1 MRATHLWK
9 QPRGWAA
16 VIVGG
21 LLAALVT
28 LAYIGPAADPQ
39 AHLRDL
45 PMVLVDADEGTPTGS
60 TTVRLGRELGTRI
73 EDDARHDGRI
83 SWHTVTSL
91 PEARRLLERGEA
103 DGALVIP
110 QDFSRKALTLVAPGA
125 TPQRPTLTVLTNEGA
140 GSVAS
145 SMAEKAARA
154 TAAEASTALGRRLAE
169 RAAATEPGPD
179 RLLLLQDPV
188 RTVTEPARTTTG
200 ATAGGAMTLYLTI
213 ALLLAGLLPAVLL
226 TMTVDAALGYSP
238 LEMGPRRSLLPV
250 VRITRT
256 STFLA
261 KAGIGAVTGF
271 GAGSAVIAVAVWGL
285 GVEPDRPLQLWLF
298 AGLTCAAI
306 TLLTLAL
313 FAVFGMAGQVIAL
326 LIVTMFGIPLSGG
339 TVPVQAQPDFAR
351 AVGELLP
358 ARHVTEGIRSLVFFD
373 GLGTGLVHAWLVIG
387 AYAAGAFLV
396 GLLVA
401 RLYDHR
407 GFDRA
412 TALELA
418 RHPEH
423 QAPLPA

>member
-1 MRATHLWK
+1 MRPTHLWK

-45 PMVLVDADEGTPTGS
+45 PLVLVNADEGAPAGGA
-60 TTVRLGRELGTRI
+60 TVRLGRELTARI
-73 EDDARHDGRI
+73 EQEARRDGRI
-83 SWHTVTSL
+83 SWHTVDS
-91 PEARRLLERGEA
+91 PAEAHRLLERGEA
-103 DGALVIP
+103 DGALVVP
-110 QDFSRKALTLVAPGA
+110 QDFSRKALSLVAPAG
-125 TPQRPTLTVLTNEGA
+125 TPERPVLTVLTNEGA

-154 TAAEASTALGRRLAE
+154 TAAAASTALGGQLAE
-169 RAAATEPGPD
+169 RAAATHPGPD

-188 RTVTEPARTTTG
+188 HTVTQAGPTTSG

-238 LEMGPRRSLLPV
+238 LEMGPRRSLRPV
-250 VRITRT
+250 VRITRR
-256 STFLA
+256 STFVA

-271 GAGSAVIAVAVWGL
+271 AAGSAVIAVAVWGL
-285 GVEPDRPLQLWLF
+285 GVEPDQPLLLWLF
-298 AGLTCAAI
+298 AGLVCASV

-326 LIVTMFGIPLSGG
+326 LVVTMFGIPLSGG
-339 TVPVQAQPDFAR
+339 TIPVQAQPGFAR

-358 ARHVTEGIRSLVFFD
+358 ARHAAEGIRSLLFFD
-373 GLGTGLVHAWLVIG
+373 GLGSGLVRAWLVLG
-387 AYAAGAFLV
+387 AYAAGAFLI
-396 GLLVA
+396 GLLVT
-401 RLYDHR
+401 RLYDRR

-412 TALELA
+412 TPLELA
-418 RHPEH
+418 RHP
-423 QAPLPA
+423 QPATA